1 MYGSDNIGID
11 KALIKLRSKYSI
23 NNHRDCMVLNNVL
36 NNVKD
41 VILVRYRNNEKIGEN
56 HVIMTLIYFE
66 VVDNNND
73 GDDVDGNRADTY

>member
-1 MYGSDNIGID
+1 M
-11 KALIKLRSKYSI
+11 
-23 NNHRDCMVLNNVL
+23 VL